1 MIFTVISSNT
11 ITLKT
16 MEDIDFKKYDLL
28 YELQYVQLFI
38 ELLSPYIKFT
48 SIKNGAESIMK
59 IYLINDNKKHLLTQK
74 QFIYFIQLDFP
85 RIISNKMDK
94 LNNTLDEMKGK
105 YKKYMK
111 SVNTG
116 KNKNELTEYYSKE
129 YPNECKEVKNKI
141 YKLDKINQLNKQF
154 HGKVE
159 RALHFLSLIQEY
171 YV

>member
-1 MIFTVISSNT
+1 
-11 ITLKT
+11 
-16 MEDIDFKKYDLL
+16 
-28 YELQYVQLFI
+28 
-38 ELLSPYIKFT
+38 
-48 SIKNGAESIMK
+48 MK

-129 YPNECKEVKNKI
+129 FSFSNLKTNSLV
-141 YKLDKINQLNKQF
+141 F
-154 HGKVE
+154 
-159 RALHFLSLIQEY
+159 FLP
-171 YV
+171 VWAA